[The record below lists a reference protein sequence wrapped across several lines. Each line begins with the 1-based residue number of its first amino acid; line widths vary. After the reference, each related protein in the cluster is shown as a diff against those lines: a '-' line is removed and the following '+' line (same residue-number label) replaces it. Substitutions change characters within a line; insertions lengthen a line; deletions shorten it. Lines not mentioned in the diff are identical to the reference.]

1 MKKLTLNSML
11 MVTLL
16 FLGACGDTN
25 DSSGVE
31 TSNNTEIN
39 EVDDSAE
46 SNANEENN
54 TAVEASVEGLEFSL
68 GHMNSTDHV
77 QDSLAMRPWSE
88 QVAEATEGRVQFQ
101 IYPGGALG
109 SPPETYDNIVTGIMD
124 AGWGLQGYNA
134 GVWEIH
140 SAMQLP
146 FLAEGTAADLS
157 VVTQKLYDT
166 FPEIQE
172 EYGDVKVLWTHAADP
187 YAIITAGTKVETLE
201 DLEGLR
207 LRTPHVE
214 GGEMIES
221 WGGTPVSMPAPE
233 IYDAMQRG
241 VIDGGVLPVAAIA
254 DFNIYDV
261 VDYVTIGNFNTSLF
275 YVFMN
280 QSSWD
285 SISPEDQ
292 KIIEG
297 LSGEQMARQSG
308 EAFDTQREDAYDK
321 SIEEGIEFYELEE
334 AELARFREASEVV
347 TERWLGDMEAK
358 GVDGQAII
366 DEAHK
371 LMEE

>member
-25 DSSGVE
+25 DSSGAE

-39 EVDDSAE
+39 EINDSAE
-46 SNANEENN
+46 SNEENN

-77 QDSLAMRPWSE
+77 QDSLAMRPWTE
-88 QVAEATEGRVQFQ
+88 QVAEATDGRVQFQ

-140 SAMQLP
+140 SAMHLP

-285 SISPEDQ
+285 SISAEDQ
-292 KIIEG
+292 KIIEE
-297 LSGEQMARQSG
+297 LSGEQMALQSG
-308 EAFDTQREDAYDK
+308 EAFDTQREDAYNK

-334 AELARFREASEVV
+334 AELARFKEASEVV
-347 TERWLGDMEAK
+347 TERWLGDMEDK

-366 DEAHK
+366 DEALK